1 MQEPA
6 EAQVIELKEDSPKET
21 PTNKTKSNSRGKRQ
35 ATQKQLLKTKKSS
48 EESSGKSNTDDSD
61 LAKSPDLKPKR
72 IGKQKES
79 NIDHEIKL
87 PKRQTRKAR
96 NVKFDKEKEEAILGS
111 DENVKTGALSDTSD
125 TPESEKNLAPTIV
138 KRKAK
143 AKPTKK

>member
-1 MQEPA
+1 M
-6 EAQVIELKEDSPKET
+6 
-21 PTNKTKSNSRGKRQ
+21 
-35 ATQKQLLKTKKSS
+35 
-48 EESSGKSNTDDSD
+48 
-61 LAKSPDLKPKR
+61 AKSPDIKPKR
-72 IGKQKES
+72 TGKQKET

-96 NVKFDKEKEEAILGS
+96 NVKFEREKEEAILSS